1 MAKKDLNRIADEI
14 PEQKDLFKENLNNID
29 WLGVVVDN
37 EDPLFLGRCKVKVF
51 EKYDNIPIELI
62 PWAFPSNSNVFA
74 GGESKGYGSFSYPK
88 IGHFV
93 RVKFNGGDKHH
104 PEYYFIENINKKMQN
119 EIKESYVN
127 CQVVVYDEDEDL
139 KIIYTQ
145 SNGLMMWHKESFV
158 NIDKNVNIH
167 IVHAGKPSEMHFVE
181 DKIHI
186 KSDTEILSETTNNYR
201 NATSE
206 IIDKTMYHYM
216 NSPLVHVG
224 TNATFSATKC
234 EMLMA
239 LFTTLAAMIDTKA
252 PVTPGVA
259 TSAVS
264 SAMAGICSMTV
275 KIAN

>member
-1 MAKKDLNRIADEI
+1 MAKDFDKIANET
-14 PEQKDLFKENLNNID
+14 PEQKGLFKENLNDLD
-29 WLGVVVDN
+29 WLGIVVDN
-37 EDPLFLGRCKVKVF
+37 NDPLYLGRCKIKVF
-51 EKYDNIPIELI
+51 EKYDNIPPELI
-62 PWAFPSNSNVFA
+62 PWAFPAKSNVFA
-74 GGESKGYGSFSYPK
+74 GGEGGGFGSFSYPK
-88 IGHFV
+88 INHFV
-93 RVKFNGGDKHH
+93 RVRFNGGDKHH
-104 PEYYFIENINKKMQN
+104 PEYYIIENINTKMQG

-145 SNGLMMWHKESFV
+145 NSGLMMWHKESFF

-167 IVHAGKPSEMHFVE
+167 IVHADKPSEMHFVN
-181 DKIHI
+181 DKITI
-186 KSDTEILSETTNNYR
+186 KADTEILSETTNNYR

-206 IIDKTMYHYM
+206 IIDKTNYQYL

-239 LFTTLAAMIDTKA
+239 LFTTLAAMIDSKA

-264 SAMAGICSMTV
+264 SSMSGICSMTV
-275 KIAN
+275 KIAK